1 MIAAVK
7 RFGVLFISQ
16 SLAESTG
23 GCGWTNTPDQ
33 NCGWAKDGSCVTNTL
48 AGAGGDVHYDSNK
61 MPEDLDSCKAACE
74 ATANCVAVN
83 YAHPGTGGSGGPG
96 STSQSSGTCYYRS
109 GTTCGLKCQSGR
121 DCWRLSREDCGDYL
135 TRTKETPDTQSRRA
149 AGRPSGAAS

>member
-7 RFGVLFISQ
+7 RFGVLFLSQ

-74 ATANCVAVN
+74 ADADCVAVN

-121 DCWRLSREDCGDYL
+121 DCWRLSRGNCSGRGERPL
-135 TRTKETPDTQSRRA
+135 A
-149 AGRPSGAAS
+149 AERSC

>member
-7 RFGVLFISQ
+7 RFGVLLLSQ
-16 SLAESTG
+16 SVAGSTG

-33 NCGWAKDGSCVTNTL
+33 NCGWTMDGSCETNAL

-74 ATANCVAVN
+74 ADADCVAVN

-121 DCWRLSREDCGDYL
+121 DSMFSL
-135 TRTKETPDTQSRRA
+135 TP
-149 AGRPSGAAS
+149 G